1 MATTNRQQNCLFCP
15 FVGGW
20 QWTRHYSCPIACIA
34 CSSLIHH
41 TVCLLLLLYTR
52 IPKAQLSSFPHIPI
66 VFCSTSPYSS
76 SSSFSTFA
84 CSDRVGCRINKHSQ
98 TSINIAYSMH
108 LFLFADSRNLP
119 ILRTVSGTSCR
130 WAGRR
135 RSTVSSGGTTSII
148 STVSVQGMRDLFL
161 CSYLFTHSMGET
173 NCRCRIHA
181 TGGPA
186 PGMEGD
192 PGGNAE
198 GLFGVG
204 PGLTRGQ
211 TRDLGCETE
220 ETVAGT
226 GRVQCAQCIGRQQK
240 QP

>member
-76 SSSFSTFA
+76 SSFSTFA
-84 CSDRVGCRINKHSQ
+84 CSDRVGCRINKHSR

-148 STVSVQGMRDLFL
+148 STVSVQGMRDPFLFAY
-161 CSYLFTHSMGET
+161 YL
-173 NCRCRIHA
+173 
-181 TGGPA
+181 
-186 PGMEGD
+186 
-192 PGGNAE
+192 
-198 GLFGVG
+198 
-204 PGLTRGQ
+204 LTSW
-211 TRDLGCETE
+211 
-220 ETVAGT
+220 GT
-226 GRVQCAQCIGRQQK
+226 L
-240 QP
+240 